1 VPSVGDGSRDAG
13 ADRLLTRQRKDCSGR
28 EPLTPVRTLVPS
40 LVRSRIGGSRLNEE
54 TMSAVLLPAG
64 YYRRGFL
71 KWAMG

>member
-1 VPSVGDGSRDAG
+1 
-13 ADRLLTRQRKDCSGR
+13 
-28 EPLTPVRTLVPS
+28 VRTLVPS

-71 KWAMG
+71 KWAMGCR